1 VPERPGVDTALERD
15 SEPDGGAL
23 PRIVFAGTPE
33 FAVPA
38 LRVLIGQGTAP
49 ALVLTQPDRPAGR
62 GRLPR
67 PPPVKLVA
75 LEAGI
80 EVLQPARIDAALIE
94 RLSALRPDLM
104 VVVAYGLLLPPA
116 LLALP
121 RCGCVNL
128 HASLL
133 PRWRGAAPIQ
143 RAIEAG
149 DDETGVCLM
158 QMDAGL
164 DTGPVLARSLT
175 RIEVGESAGGLQS
188 RLSRI
193 GAELLITQWHAL
205 LGGRLPAAP
214 QAQIGVSYARRLD
227 PSEAEIDWSLD
238 AEVLARRVAAFNP
251 WPIARTQWR
260 SAPLRVHVARAEPF
274 DADQAPGT
282 VVESGV
288 EGVLVQCGRGTL
300 RLLALQAAGGRVL
313 AVADFLR
320 GRGIRA
326 GDRLG

>member
-1 VPERPGVDTALERD
+1 
-15 SEPDGGAL
+15 L

-38 LRVLIGQGTAP
+38 LQALIAGGTPP

-62 GRLPR
+62 GRVPR
-67 PPPVKLVA
+67 PPPVKVVA
-75 LEAGI
+75 REAGI
-80 EVLQPARIDAALIE
+80 EVLQPARIDGVLIE
-94 RLSALRPDLM
+94 RIAASPPDLM

-116 LLALP
+116 LLGLP
-121 RCGCVNL
+121 RRGCVNL

-164 DTGPVLARSLT
+164 DTGAVLARTVT
-175 RIEVGESAGGLQS
+175 RIEIGESAGELQS

-193 GAELLITQWHAL
+193 GAELLMAQLSPL
-205 LGGRLPAAP
+205 LAGRLVAAP
-214 QAQIGVSYARRLD
+214 QAQAGVSYARRLD
-227 PSEAEIDWSLD
+227 SSEAEIDWSED

-251 WPIARTQWR
+251 WPIARTHWQ
-260 SAPLRVHVARAEPF
+260 SAPLRVHVARAERLDSGETP
-274 DADQAPGT
+274 AAVPAGT
-282 VVESGV
+282 VLESGPA
-288 EGVLVQCGRGTL
+288 GVLVRCGRGGL
-300 RLLALQAAGGRVL
+300 RLLAVQAAGGRVL

-320 GRGIRA
+320 GRCIRA